1 MLIGRDAEAAEISRF
16 LRELSRGPRVLLI
29 EGGAGIGKTTL
40 LREGQDT
47 AVRLGIT
54 VLSAFPVE
62 SEVPLEFAGLTDL
75 LEGVSAAVVGGLPVP
90 QRDAICQAVFR
101 AEPPQRSADPRTIA
115 TAVLTLLRGL
125 ARKQPVVVVI
135 DDLPWL
141 DAPSARAL
149 SFALRR
155 LRLEPVGL
163 LAALRTGWPAAP
175 LRLATDS
182 VPADRVDRLRLGPLS
197 LGAIRELLATQT
209 TLRPDRSL
217 LLRLHETSGGNPL
230 FALELAAR
238 ATASIRP
245 GSRDTLDVPDSL
257 LRLLSGRITSLP
269 PGARDVLLVCS
280 LAAEPVLP
288 VVSAAARHPATAHA
302 DLQTGIQAGVLINAR
317 GDIAFVHPLMRSV
330 VAEQARAADRRA
342 AHRRLA
348 AVVRA
353 PEERARHL
361 ALGAKGPDDAV
372 AGELEAAAQMAAQ
385 GGACDTAGDL
395 AELAVT
401 LTPLAHPESQ
411 RRRTVLAAEQRF
423 EASDPARA
431 CFLLESII
439 DAEPPGPARAELR
452 RRLARYRVFR
462 GGTLTAWTASLAGA
476 LDEAGDDTAVR
487 TVIMMDQTVA
497 ASHADNL
504 PEAIRSARLI
514 LELAERAADRP
525 LEAQCCAALAFATF
539 LLGNGPRHDLISRAL
554 AGPEQPARL
563 SMELRPNVAVANI
576 LHWTDDLDGARILY
590 QQEYAKAMEQ
600 GVQTGLP
607 LLLWAQAEN
616 EGWAGNWPRAEDLAA
631 EGYSLAEDSGSLG
644 AIAFMSAARGLVH
657 AYRGRIDAGQCDAA
671 RAVELARKLEMPL
684 LATMAAQAFGIAA
697 LSAGDARGAHER
709 LGPFAAAT
717 LADGIREPA
726 LYRFLPDEIEALTRL
741 GKFRMAETLLD
752 PFEARSAQLGR
763 RWGIAAAGRCRG
775 LLLAARGDLTGGGA
789 ALDDGLKAQQR
800 LTMPFE
806 EARTLLA
813 AGEVHR
819 RQRHK
824 HTALTLLQAALAIFE
839 RLGAPLWQRR
849 VTDELSRL
857 GTHATPPGTGPVLT
871 AAEQRVADLVAEG
884 HTNPEIAAELFMGR
898 RTVEAHLSRVY
909 RKLGVRSRTEL
920 CRKQISNGP
929 PKEPGVLARK

>member
-1 MLIGRDAEAAEISRF
+1 MFIGRDAEAAEISRF
-16 LRELSRGPRVLLI
+16 LHELSSGPRVLLI
-29 EGGAGIGKTTL
+29 EGEAGIGKTTL
-40 LREGQDT
+40 LREGQNA
-47 AVRLGIT
+47 AVQLGIT

-62 SEVPLEFAGLTDL
+62 SEVPLEFAGLADL
-75 LEGVSAAVVGGLPVP
+75 LDRVPAAVIDGLPAP
-90 QRDAICQAVFR
+90 QQQAICHAVLR
-101 AEPPQRSADPRTIA
+101 AEPPRRPADPRTVA
-115 TAVLTLLRGL
+115 TAVLTLLRRL
-125 ARKQPVVVVI
+125 AREHLVVVVI

-163 LAALRTGWPAAP
+163 LAAGRTDWAADP

-182 VPADRVDRLRLGPLS
+182 VPAYRVDRLRLGPLS

-209 TLRPDRSL
+209 TLRPGRSL

-238 ATASIRP
+238 ARASIRP
-245 GSRDTLDVPDSL
+245 GPRETLDVPGSL
-257 LRLLSGRITSLP
+257 LRLVSGRVTSLP
-269 PGARDVLLVCS
+269 PGARDVLLVCA

-288 VVSAAARHPATAHA
+288 VVSAAARHPATAYA
-302 DLQTGIQAGVLINAR
+302 DLQTGIQAGLLINVR

-330 VAEQARAADRRA
+330 VVEQARAADRRA

-348 AVVRA
+348 AVVRG

-361 ALGAKGPDDAV
+361 ALGAEGPDEAV
-372 AGELEAAAQMAAQ
+372 AGELEAATRMAAHR
-385 GGACDTAGDL
+385 GACDTAGDL

-401 LTPLAHPESQ
+401 LTPLAQAESQ

-431 CFLLESII
+431 CSLLESVI
-439 DAEPPGPARAELR
+439 DAEPPGPARAELQ
-452 RRLARYRVFR
+452 RRLARYCVFR
-462 GGTLTAWTASLAGA
+462 GGTLSAWTASLARA

-497 ASHADNL
+497 ASHTGNL
-504 PEAIRSARLI
+504 SEAIESAGLI
-514 LELAERAADRP
+514 LELAERAADKQ
-525 LEAQCCAALAFATF
+525 LEAQCCGALAFAQF

-554 AGPEQPARL
+554 AGPEQTARL
-563 SMELRPNVAVANI
+563 SMELRPNVAVAHI

-590 QQEYAKAMEQ
+590 QQEYAKAMAQ

-607 LLLWAQAEN
+607 FLLWAQAEN
-616 EGWAGNWPRAEDLAA
+616 EGWAGNWPRAEDLAT

-644 AIAFMSAARGLVH
+644 AIAFMSAARGLMH
-657 AYRGRIDAGQCDAA
+657 AYRGRIDAGQSDAA
-671 RAVELARKLEMPL
+671 RAIELARKLEMPL

-697 LSAGDARGAHER
+697 LSAGDARGAHDW
-709 LGPFAAAT
+709 LGPFAETA
-717 LADGIREPA
+717 LADGVREPA
-726 LYRFLPDEIEALTRL
+726 LCRFLPDEIEALARL
-741 GKFRMAETLLD
+741 GEFGMAEALLG

-775 LLLAARGDLTGGGA
+775 LLLAARGDLTGGEA

-800 LTMPFE
+800 LAMPFE
-806 EARTLLA
+806 RARTLLA

-824 HTALTLLQAALAIFE
+824 HAALTLLQAALAIFE

-849 VTDELSRL
+849 VTDELGRL
-857 GTHATPPGTGPVLT
+857 GTHVTPPETEPVLT

-929 PKEPGVLARK
+929 PQAPGVLIRK